1 MNGRT
6 LLIDKQS
13 PPVDRAVSE
22 NHTVGM
28 SLKRLGIRLAI
39 AVLALA
45 ALAVGGAWVYA
56 TFINDAAEKFEV
68 ADLNERLD
76 ASAEQPSE
84 EPQDSAPD
92 VTTGDE
98 SAQADSAE
106 ADVTQTDEAAQSED
120 ATEVDDGTQFWITT
134 EGSEVGYRVSEVLFG
149 IDTEGVGRTEDVTGS
164 VTLIDT
170 TMTEAEFTVDVASM
184 KSDDGRRDG
193 QFRGRIMETQT
204 FPTASFTLTSPI
216 DLGVTATEGATL
228 DTTISGEL
236 TMHGVTN
243 PVSFEIA
250 AKIEGNRL
258 GVIGTIPIT
267 FIDYD
272 IVDPSITG
280 ITVKPEGV
288 IEFVLVF
295 SRQ

>member
-1 MNGRT
+1 M
-6 LLIDKQS
+6 
-13 PPVDRAVSE
+13 DRAVSG
-22 NHTVGM
+22 NHTDGV
-28 SLKRLGIRLAI
+28 SLKRLGIRLTI

-45 ALAVGGAWVYA
+45 ALAVGGAWIYA
-56 TFINDAAEKFEV
+56 TFINDAAEEFEV

-84 EPQDSAPD
+84 EPRNTSPD
-92 VTTGDE
+92 VTTQDNTT
-98 SAQADSAE
+98 E
-106 ADVTQTDEAAQSED
+106 ADATQTDEATQSD
-120 ATEVDDGTQFWITT
+120 DVTEVNGGTQFWITT

-164 VTLIDT
+164 VTLVET

-243 PVSFEIA
+243 PVSFEIV

-258 GVIGTIPIT
+258 GVIGTIPVT
-267 FIDYD
+267 FVDYD

>member
-1 MNGRT
+1 
-6 LLIDKQS
+6 
-13 PPVDRAVSE
+13 
-22 NHTVGM
+22 M
-28 SLKRLGIRLAI
+28 SLKRLAIRLAI

-56 TFINDAAEKFEV
+56 TFINDAAEEFQV
-68 ADLNERLD
+68 ADLDERLD

-84 EPQDSAPD
+84 EPQDTALG
-92 VTTGDE
+92 VTTQDGTT
-98 SAQADSAE
+98 E
-106 ADVTQTDEAAQSED
+106 ADETQTDDVAQSED
-120 ATEVDDGTQFWITT
+120 ATEFDSGTQLWITT
-134 EGSEVGYRVSEVLFG
+134 EGSEVGYRVAEVLFG

-164 VTLIDT
+164 VTLDDT
-170 TMTEAEFTVDVASM
+170 TMIGAEFTVDVASM

-193 QFRGRIMETQT
+193 QFRGRIMETET

-216 DLGVTATEGATL
+216 DLGVSATEGATL

-236 TMHGVTN
+236 TMDGVTN
-243 PVSFEIA
+243 PVSFEIV

-258 GVIGTIPIT
+258 VVIGTIPVT
-267 FIDYD
+267 FVDYD

-295 SRQ
+295 IRQ

>member
-1 MNGRT
+1 
-6 LLIDKQS
+6 
-13 PPVDRAVSE
+13 
-22 NHTVGM
+22 M

-84 EPQDSAPD
+84 EPRDSARD

-98 SAQADSAE
+98 SAQPDSAE
-106 ADVTQTDEAAQSED
+106 ADVTQTGEAAQSED

-216 DLGVTATEGATL
+216 DLGITATEGATL

-267 FIDYD
+267 FVDYD

>member
-28 SLKRLGIRLAI
+28 SLKQLGIRLAI

-84 EPQDSAPD
+84 EPRDSAPD

-106 ADVTQTDEAAQSED
+106 ADVTQTGEAAQSED

-228 DTTISGEL
+228 DTAISGEL

-258 GVIGTIPIT
+258 GVIGTIPVT
-267 FIDYD
+267 FVDYD

>member
-1 MNGRT
+1 
-6 LLIDKQS
+6 
-13 PPVDRAVSE
+13 
-22 NHTVGM
+22 M
-28 SLKRLGIRLAI
+28 SLKRLGIRLVI

-45 ALAVGGAWVYA
+45 TLAVGGAWVYA
-56 TFINDAAEKFEV
+56 TFINDAAEEFEV
-68 ADLNERLD
+68 ADLDERLD

-84 EPQDSAPD
+84 EPQDAAPE
-92 VTTGDE
+92 VTTQDGTAE
-98 SAQADSAE
+98 S
-106 ADVTQTDEAAQSED
+106 DVTQPDETAQSEN
-120 ATEVDDGTQFWITT
+120 ATEVDDGTQLWITT

-164 VTLIDT
+164 VTLDDT
-170 TMTEAEFTVDVASM
+170 TMTKAEFTVDVASM

-204 FPTASFTLTSPI
+204 FPTASFALTSPI
-216 DLGVTATEGATL
+216 DLGVTATEGAIL

-258 GVIGTIPIT
+258 GVIGTIPVT
-267 FIDYD
+267 FVDYD

-295 SRQ
+295 IRQ

>member
-1 MNGRT
+1 M
-6 LLIDKQS
+6 
-13 PPVDRAVSE
+13 DRAVSG
-22 NHTVGM
+22 NHTDGV
-28 SLKRLGIRLAI
+28 SLKRLGIRLTI

-45 ALAVGGAWVYA
+45 ALAVGGAWIYA
-56 TFINDAAEKFEV
+56 TFINDAAEEFEV

-84 EPQDSAPD
+84 EPQNTSPD
-92 VTTGDE
+92 VTTQDNTT
-98 SAQADSAE
+98 E
-106 ADVTQTDEAAQSED
+106 ADATQTDEATQSD
-120 ATEVDDGTQFWITT
+120 DVTEVNGGTQFWITT

-164 VTLIDT
+164 VTLVET

-243 PVSFEIA
+243 PVSFEIV

-258 GVIGTIPIT
+258 GVIGTIPVT
-267 FIDYD
+267 FVDYD

>member
-28 SLKRLGIRLAI
+28 SLKQLGIRLAI

-84 EPQDSAPD
+84 EPRDSARD

-98 SAQADSAE
+98 SAQPDSAE
-106 ADVTQTDEAAQSED
+106 ADVTQTGEAAQSED

>member
-1 MNGRT
+1 MNVRT

-267 FIDYD
+267 FVDYD

>member
-1 MNGRT
+1 
-6 LLIDKQS
+6 
-13 PPVDRAVSE
+13 
-22 NHTVGM
+22 M

-56 TFINDAAEKFEV
+56 TFINDAAERFEV

-120 ATEVDDGTQFWITT
+120 ATEVDDGNQIWITT

-267 FIDYD
+267 FVDYD

>member
-1 MNGRT
+1 
-6 LLIDKQS
+6 
-13 PPVDRAVSE
+13 
-22 NHTVGM
+22 M
-28 SLKRLGIRLAI
+28 SLKRLGIRLVI

-45 ALAVGGAWVYA
+45 TLAVGGAWVYA
-56 TFINDAAEKFEV
+56 TFINDAAEEFEV
-68 ADLNERLD
+68 ADLDERLD
-76 ASAEQPSE
+76 AIAEQPSE
-84 EPQDSAPD
+84 EPQDIAPE
-92 VTTGDE
+92 VTTQDGTAETDITQPDE
-98 SAQADSAE
+98 
-106 ADVTQTDEAAQSED
+106 TAQSEN
-120 ATEVDDGTQFWITT
+120 ATEVDDGTQLWITT

-164 VTLIDT
+164 VTLDDT
-170 TMTEAEFTVDVASM
+170 TMTKAEFTVDVASM
-184 KSDDGRRDG
+184 KSDDGRRDS

-204 FPTASFTLTSPI
+204 FPTASFALTSPI
-216 DLGVTATEGATL
+216 DLGVTATEGAIL

-258 GVIGTIPIT
+258 GVIGTIPVT
-267 FIDYD
+267 FVDYD

-295 SRQ
+295 IRQ

>member
-1 MNGRT
+1 M
-6 LLIDKQS
+6 
-13 PPVDRAVSE
+13 DRAVSG
-22 NHTVGM
+22 NHTDGR
-28 SLKRLGIRLAI
+28 SLKRLGIRLTI

-45 ALAVGGAWVYA
+45 ALAVGGAWIYA
-56 TFINDAAEKFEV
+56 TFINDAAEEFEV

-76 ASAEQPSE
+76 ASAGQPSE
-84 EPQDSAPD
+84 EPQDTSPD
-92 VTTGDE
+92 VTTQDNTT
-98 SAQADSAE
+98 E
-106 ADVTQTDEAAQSED
+106 ADATQTDEAAQSED
-120 ATEVDDGTQFWITT
+120 VTEVNGGTQFWITT

-164 VTLIDT
+164 VTLVET

-243 PVSFEIA
+243 PVSFEIV

-258 GVIGTIPIT
+258 GVIGTIPVT
-267 FIDYD
+267 FVDYD